1 MQGGFV
7 ASPHDK
13 TLPIQVHETYPGFPE
28 PPCLGPWTGN
38 REPRA
43 LDHRARTHVL
53 PAVGC
58 EVAERNLEVMIWST
72 LYISV
77 AKCPVRQASDQ
88 LNGNDK
94 HAQHYVYYGY

>member
-1 MQGGFV
+1 MHPRLGTNH
-7 ASPHDK
+7 SPFRYSK
-13 TLPIQVHETYPGFPE
+13 P
-28 PPCLGPWTGN
+28 GPWLSHHIAQARGPGTGSQ
-38 REPRA
+38 EPRA

-72 LYISV
+72 LWISV
-77 AKCPVRQASDQ
+77 AKWAVLDANDQ

-94 HAQHYVYYGY
+94 QAQHYAYYGY

>member
-1 MQGGFV
+1 MTKH
-7 ASPHDK
+7 SPFCYIK
-13 TLPIQVHETYPGFPE
+13 PGPGF
-28 PPCLGPWTGN
+28 LNHLAQARGPGTGSQ
-38 REPRA
+38 EPRA

-94 HAQHYVYYGY
+94 QAQHYAYYGY

>member
-1 MQGGFV
+1 M
-7 ASPHDK
+7 
-13 TLPIQVHETYPGFPE
+13 
-28 PPCLGPWTGN
+28 N
-38 REPRA
+38 REPSTSA
-43 LDHRARTHVL
+43 LSDHRARTYVL

-94 HAQHYVYYGY
+94 QAQHYVYYGY

>member
-1 MQGGFV
+1 MTKHP
-7 ASPHDK
+7 ASRHFK
-13 TLPIQVHETYPGFPE
+13 PGPG
-28 PPCLGPWTGN
+28 LLNHRAQARGPGTGSQ
-38 REPRA
+38 EPRA

-94 HAQHYVYYGY
+94 QAQHYVYYGY

>member
-1 MQGGFV
+1 MMKNSTSRHMKLG
-7 ASPHDK
+7 
-13 TLPIQVHETYPGFPE
+13 PGF
-28 PPCLGPWTGN
+28 LNHLAQARGPGTGSQ
-38 REPRA
+38 EPRA

-94 HAQHYVYYGY
+94 QAQHYVYYGY